1 MKKNESI
8 KTIMSDSPIT
18 GTINEKFSAVV
29 KKMEEGGIHHL
40 PIVSGTDLV
49 GIISSTD
56 ITRRSFSDLNVSSNA
71 STNESL
77 DHTVK
82 IEDIMQ
88 KDVVSLKDTDTVRHA
103 ADILMKNEFN
113 SIEFPPSI
121 LKEEPVKLKVW
132 SSAPVSVL
140 KSTELPPEM
149 DKSGDVNDND
159 C

>member
-1 MKKNESI
+1 MESIYEKNESI
-8 KTIMSDSPIT
+8 KNIMSDSPIT

-56 ITRRSFSDLNVSSNA
+56 ILRSSFSDLYVSSNA

-103 ADILMKNEFN
+103 ADILMKNQFN
-113 SIEFPPSI
+113 SIPVVTEE
-121 LKEEPVKLKVW
+121 KELVGIVTSKDLIGYLA
-132 SSAPVSVL
+132 SQY
-140 KSTELPPEM
+140 
-149 DKSGDVNDND
+149 
-159 C
+159 

>member
-1 MKKNESI
+1 LESIYEKNESI
-8 KTIMSDSPIT
+8 KNIMSDSPIT

-56 ITRRSFSDLNVSSNA
+56 ILRSSFSDLYVSSNA

-103 ADILMKNEFN
+103 ADILMKNQFN
-113 SIEFPPSI
+113 SIPVVTEE
-121 LKEEPVKLKVW
+121 KELVGIVTSKDLIGYLA
-132 SSAPVSVL
+132 SQY
-140 KSTELPPEM
+140 
-149 DKSGDVNDND
+149 
-159 C
+159 